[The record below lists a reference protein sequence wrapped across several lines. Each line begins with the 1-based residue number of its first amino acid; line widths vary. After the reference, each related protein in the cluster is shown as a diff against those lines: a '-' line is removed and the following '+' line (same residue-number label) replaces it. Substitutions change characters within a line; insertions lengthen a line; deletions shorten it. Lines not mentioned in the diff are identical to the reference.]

1 MKRIENIYI
10 PFSNFVALTVWPLL
24 FVRRDMLHKYDAAAD
39 NHEHIHAEQ
48 QIEMLIVGA
57 LLSVVLWLTGC
68 GWWSLL
74 ALLLFYWWYLIEFV
88 IKAFYYG
95 DNNVAYRYLA
105 FEREAY
111 NNMYDAE
118 YLKNRKHFAWVKYIG
133 FLPRRN

>member
-1 MKRIENIYI
+1 MKRIVNIYI
-10 PFSNFVALTVWPLL
+10 PVSDCIAMTVWPFL
-24 FVRRDMLHKYDAAAD
+24 FVRRDLEHHYNAD
-39 NHEHIHAEQ
+39 VDRHEHIHARQ
-48 QIEMLIVGA
+48 QIEMLIAGA
-57 LLSVVLWLTGC
+57 VLSVVLWLIGC

-95 DNNVAYRYLA
+95 SNDVAYRYLS

-111 NNMYDAE
+111 NHMYEVD
-118 YLKNRKHFAWVKYIG
+118 YLQNRRAFAWLKLIG